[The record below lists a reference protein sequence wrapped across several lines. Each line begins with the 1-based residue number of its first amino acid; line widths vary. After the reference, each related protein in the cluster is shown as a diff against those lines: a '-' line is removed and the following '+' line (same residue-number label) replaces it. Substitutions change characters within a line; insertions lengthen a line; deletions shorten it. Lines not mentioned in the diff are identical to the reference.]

1 MSGGSNTRTK
11 VKRKKGNKDIFTFS
25 HLAPEIETVKSL
37 TLLTI
42 IPICTIIGQEGT
54 MVYNELNDILSA
66 IRKQKGHLEKKYK
79 IKDIGVFGS
88 YVRGD
93 QTSESD
99 LDVLVNYSDNSIDIF
114 DFLDLKEYLSTL
126 MPMEVDLV
134 MKDSLKPGI
143 GKNILKEVVYA

>member
-1 MSGGSNTRTK
+1 MTT
-11 VKRKKGNKDIFTFS
+11 
-25 HLAPEIETVKSL
+25 A
-37 TLLTI
+37 
-42 IPICTIIGQEGT
+42 PICTIIGQEGT
-54 MVYNELNDILSA
+54 MVYNDLNDILSA
-66 IRKQKGHLEKKYK
+66 IRKQKEHLEKKFK
-79 IKDIGVFGS
+79 IKEIGVFGS

-99 LDVLVNYSDNSIDIF
+99 LDVLVNYSDDSIDIF

-134 MKDSLKPGI
+134 MKDSLKPDI

>member
-1 MSGGSNTRTK
+1 
-11 VKRKKGNKDIFTFS
+11 
-25 HLAPEIETVKSL
+25 
-37 TLLTI
+37 
-42 IPICTIIGQEGT
+42 
-54 MVYNELNDILSA
+54 MVYNDLNDILSA

-79 IKDIGVFGS
+79 IKDIGIFGS

-99 LDVLVNYSDNSIDIF
+99 LDVLVNYSDDSIDIF
-114 DFLDLKEYLSTL
+114 DFLDLREYLSTL

>member
-1 MSGGSNTRTK
+1 
-11 VKRKKGNKDIFTFS
+11 
-25 HLAPEIETVKSL
+25 
-37 TLLTI
+37 
-42 IPICTIIGQEGT
+42 
-54 MVYNELNDILSA
+54 MVYNDLNDILSA
-66 IRKQKGHLEKKYK
+66 IRKQKGYLEKKYK

-99 LDVLVNYSDNSIDIF
+99 LDVLVNYSDDSIDIF
-114 DFLDLKEYLSTL
+114 DFLDLREYLSTL
-126 MPMEVDLV
+126 IPMEVDLV